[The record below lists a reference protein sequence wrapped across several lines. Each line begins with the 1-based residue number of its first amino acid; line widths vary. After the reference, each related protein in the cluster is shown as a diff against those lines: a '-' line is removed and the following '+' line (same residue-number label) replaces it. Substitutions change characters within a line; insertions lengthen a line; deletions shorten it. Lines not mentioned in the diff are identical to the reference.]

1 MKKLKIIVDV
11 LMTIIF
17 IMLMCNQLT
26 GVFAHEILGISVIV
40 LFIIHQILNRN
51 FYKSLFKGKYSKLR
65 IAFLIIDILLLIMMI
80 IMIFS
85 SLMVSE
91 HLFRGLHFGS
101 NYLGR
106 VLHIISAYSIYMLI
120 GLHLG
125 LHYNT
130 LIKLKKEN
138 KIILNVLLI
147 LFALVFGINGF
158 IKKEFIQKITLQS
171 FFPLYSEDNAIMI
184 IIDYVG
190 ILIMFVVIGY
200 GILNLLSLR
209 KKKVVEDRKKDL

>member
-147 LFALVFGINGF
+147 LLALVFGINGF

>member
-147 LFALVFGINGF
+147 LLALVFGINGF

-171 FFPLYSEDNAIMI
+171 FFHLYSEDNAIMI